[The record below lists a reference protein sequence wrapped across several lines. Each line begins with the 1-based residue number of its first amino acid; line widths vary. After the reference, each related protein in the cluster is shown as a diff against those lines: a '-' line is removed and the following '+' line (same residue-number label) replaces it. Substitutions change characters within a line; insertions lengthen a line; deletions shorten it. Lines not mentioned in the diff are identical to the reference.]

1 MKNKGSLLKNLIP
14 SLQNK
19 EEFFEGIFEEATPM
33 KKILLSYLLL
43 CIFSFV
49 YGVVMGAYHSF
60 FQALTTGVKLT
71 FLFSAVLLICFPAFF
86 IVQFLL
92 GSKLTLGQMISMV
105 LSGFVLCTAIMISF
119 APISLFFLI
128 TGSNY
133 YFLQLLHIIIFLIS
147 GFFAMNIVVEGL
159 KYSCEK
165 KNIYPKTGVI
175 IFRFWIVIF
184 AFVFIQLAW
193 NLRPFLGDRGQPFQ
207 LFRKY
212 EGNFYSAVI
221 YSVQQLMG
229 KPESEQS
236 IIDDQGNSSQP
247 RIDQNQY
254 RLQPLHQGDSLGN

>member
-1 MKNKGSLLKNLIP
+1 MKSNKVLLLNLIP
-14 SLQNK
+14 SFQNK
-19 EEFFEGIFEEATPM
+19 DSFFENILQDNEPL
-33 KKILLSYLLL
+33 KKIAVSYLLL

-49 YGVVMGAYHSF
+49 YGLVMGCYHSF
-60 FQALTTGVKLT
+60 LQAVVTGCKLT
-71 FLFSAVLLICFPAFF
+71 FLFSAVLIICFPAFF

-92 GSKLTLGQMISMV
+92 GSKLSFWQMISIV
-105 LSGFVLCTAIMISF
+105 LSGFLLCTTIMISF

-133 YFLQLLHIIIFLIS
+133 YFLQLLHITIFLIS

-165 KNIYPKTGVI
+165 KNVYPKTGVI

-193 NLRPFLGDRGQPFQ
+193 NLRPFLGDRGQPFK

-221 YSVQQLMG
+221 YSVQQLFD
-229 KPESEQS
+229 KN
-236 IIDDQGNSSQP
+236 INTDGNQEN
-247 RIDQNQY
+247 IDQI
-254 RLQPLHQGDSLGN
+254 PIEDHQLDLNSILEGDTFGY

>member
-1 MKNKGSLLKNLIP
+1 MSTKVNLLKNIIP
-14 SLQNK
+14 SFQNK
-19 EEFFEGIFEEATPM
+19 DEFFEGILTESTPW
-33 KKILLSYLLL
+33 KKIMISLFLL
-43 CIFSFV
+43 CLFSFI
-49 YGVVMGAYHSF
+49 YGVVMGAYHSLL
-60 FQALTTGVKLT
+60 QALTTGLKLT
-71 FLFSAVLLICFPAFF
+71 FLFSVVLIICFPAFF

-193 NLRPFLGDRGQPFQ
+193 NLRPFLGDRDQPFQ

-229 KPESEQS
+229 KSPTQTET
-236 IIDDQGNSSQP
+236 INNQGNSSQP